1 MGARELGY
9 RGAQQLRMQMQ
20 RAGFGRASALPANA
34 GRGRPWIAQWPS
46 GFATG
51 TYREAAERI
60 LAGGFNLFG
69 RQRSLGFPPVWNRDP
84 LTGTDAPRIFGKTLD
99 YRDSTLV
106 GNIKYLWEPN
116 RHLEVVTLAQT
127 WRLTGDRRFA
137 EGCRTLVDSWLDQ
150 CPYLQGPNWSSS
162 LELALRLT
170 NWSCAWHLLGG
181 DGSVLFEGQAGEAF
195 KARWLTAVR
204 QHCHFIAGHLSR
216 YSSANNHLLGELLGL
231 MVGATTWPC
240 WPESRRWRT
249 QALRE
254 FEEQALLQ
262 NGVDG
267 VNHEHAIWYQHEV
280 ADMML
285 LAGLTA
291 RANDFEFAGA
301 FWRRLEAMLE
311 FIASCMDVGGKVP
324 SLGDADDALIVR
336 FNPAPDFRAYQSLL
350 ASGSALFG
358 RRDFRHK
365 ADAFDDKSRWL
376 LGDEAARSFAALPP
390 DSSGERLRRSFGAG
404 GYYFLGSGFETPHE
418 VRLIVDA
425 AQLGYLSIAAHGH
438 ADALSFVLSV
448 GGHPLL
454 IDPGTYSYHT
464 QPRWREYFRGTS
476 AHNTLRVDG
485 GDQSVSGGPFMWTQ
499 HANTRCLTVELGADT
514 EQVVAEHDGYRRLA
528 DPVVHRREVAYQ
540 RSTRLIRVTD
550 QLRSSSAH
558 QVEIFWHFAQECV
571 VTLGEGAATITRE
584 GVRLVLRW
592 PAPLSA
598 RVVRGSS
605 DPPLGWIS
613 ERFDQKSPT
622 DTLVVSGTVGADW
635 QGVSTLQVSLP
646 ERAEGMSGHA
656 AGEE

>member
-9 RGAQQLRMQMQ
+9 RGTQQLRLQMQ

-34 GRGRPWIAQWPS
+34 SRGRPWIAQWPS
-46 GFATG
+46 GFATS
-51 TYREAAERI
+51 TYREAAEQI
-60 LAGGFNLFG
+60 LAGSFNLFG
-69 RQRSLGFPPVWNRDP
+69 RQRPLGFPPVWNRDP
-84 LTGTDAPRIFGKTLD
+84 LTGTDALLSFGKTLD
-99 YRDSTLV
+99 YRDPSGV

-116 RHLEVVTLAQT
+116 RHLEAVTLAQA
-127 WRLTGDRRFA
+127 WRLTGDHRFV
-137 EGCRTLVDSWLDQ
+137 EGCRTLVDSWLEQ
-150 CPYLQGPNWSSS
+150 CPYLRGPNWSSS

-181 DGSVLFEGQAGEAF
+181 DGSVLFEGRAGEAF

-231 MVGATTWPC
+231 LLGATTWPC
-240 WPESRRWRT
+240 WPESGRWRT

-267 VNHEHAIWYQHEV
+267 VNREHAIWYQHEV

-291 RANDFEFAGA
+291 RANGCEFASA
-301 FWRRLEAMLE
+301 FWQRLEAMLE
-311 FIASCMDVGGKVP
+311 FIASCMDVGGNVP
-324 SLGDADDALIVR
+324 ALGDADDALIVR
-336 FNPAPDFRAYQSLL
+336 FSPAADFRAYQSLL
-350 ASGSALFG
+350 ASGGVLFG
-358 RRDFRHK
+358 RADLRHK
-365 ADAFDDKSRWL
+365 AGSFDDKSRWL
-376 LGDEAARSFAALPP
+376 LGDEAAVSFAAFPP
-390 DSSGERLRRSFGAG
+390 HSSGERLRRSFAAG
-404 GYYFLGSGFETPHE
+404 GYYILGSEFETPRE
-418 VRLIVDA
+418 VHLIVDA
-425 AQLGYLSIAAHGH
+425 APLGYLAIAAHGH

-448 GGHPLL
+448 AGRPLL

-464 QPRWREYFRGTS
+464 QPLWREYFRGTS

-499 HANTRCLTVELGADT
+499 HANTHCLTVELGADT
-514 EQVVAEHDGYRRLA
+514 ERVIAEHDGYRRLA

-540 RSTRLIRVTD
+540 RSARLIRVTD

-558 QVEIFWHFAQECV
+558 RVEIFWHFAQECL
-571 VTLGEGAATITRE
+571 VTLGEGAATITRD

-598 RVVRGSS
+598 RLVRGSS
-605 DPPLGWIS
+605 DLPLGWIS
-613 ERFDQKSPT
+613 ERFDQKNPT
-622 DTLVVSGTVGADW
+622 GTLVISGTVGADW
-635 QGVSTLQVSLP
+635 QGVSTLQISLP
-646 ERAEGMSGHA
+646 EPA
-656 AGEE
+656 